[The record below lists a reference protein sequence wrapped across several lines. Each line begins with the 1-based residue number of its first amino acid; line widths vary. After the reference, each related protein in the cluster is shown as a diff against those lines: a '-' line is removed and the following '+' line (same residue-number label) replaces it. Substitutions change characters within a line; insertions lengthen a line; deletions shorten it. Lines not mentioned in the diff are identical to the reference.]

1 MVFPNPTEDILNVT
15 LTTPAQVQI
24 LNMSGQI
31 VFSQW
36 MNNGT
41 QSIDVDSLSNG
52 LYILSITQENAQ
64 QFIKVQKN

>member
-1 MVFPNPTEDILNVT
+1 